1 MDFHHLDPT
10 QKDFSISNALYK
22 LHYTRELILAELE
35 KCIVDKKKDRRNH
48 ILWEKHMSLYIHY
61 LKQDRLTN

>member
-1 MDFHHLDPT
+1 M
-10 QKDFSISNALYK
+10 QAW
-22 LHYTRELILAELE
+22 EELE

-48 ILWEKHMSLYIHY
+48 ILWEKHMSLYIHD